1 MASPADILTAVK
13 NIVNAIN
20 LGAQSYL
27 DVQGAQSRTA
37 IQVVG
42 TNTSFL
48 LKRGTGRLAVIT
60 VTTAGSATGTAYD
73 TDSVDSLVRPFYII
87 PNTVGVT
94 TINMPFSF
102 GLVITPGTGQV
113 LSVSYS

>member
-1 MASPADILTAVK
+1 MASPADILTAIK
-13 NIVNAIN
+13 NVVSAVNLA
-20 LGAQSYL
+20 AQTYL
-27 DVQGAQSRTA
+27 DVQGAQSRTGMQ
-37 IQVVG
+37 IIG
-42 TNTSFL
+42 LNTAYL

-73 TDSVDSLVRPFYII
+73 TDSETSLIRPIFII

-94 TINMPFSF
+94 TINMPFSY